1 MTYTSIYINS
11 ILPFLL
17 LFIKGVYAYLISN
30 KGVIVN
36 SMAKLTTKIIFI
48 TLALALTGCSSSGI
62 ENDID
67 KVPDKSAQ
75 ALFVDARTSLD
86 NGLYQKAIQ
95 ILSAID
101 SRFPFGPISHQV
113 QLDLIYAY
121 YKVGD
126 SAQGIALTDRFL
138 RLNPN
143 NPNIDYVYYM
153 RALINLSTEDNLF
166 QDLAGIDRS
175 DRDPTASRDAFN
187 DFKRIIIYHPESKYA
202 ADSQKR
208 MIGIK
213 SRLAKYELAVANFYL
228 KREAYASAA
237 NRGRYIVEYFSP
249 SPELEPALEIMIK
262 SYDKLGLLDLKKNS
276 LQVLAAN
283 YPNNSLVN

>member
-1 MTYTSIYINS
+1 MISMLHGCEGFHT
-11 ILPFLL
+11 
-17 LFIKGVYAYLISN
+17 YLISN

-36 SMAKLTTKIIFI
+36 SMEKMTIKVIFI
-48 TLALALTGCSSSGI
+48 LLALILAGCSSSVT
-62 ENDID
+62 EAEID
-67 KVPDKSAQ
+67 QVPDKSAQ
-75 ALFVDARTSLD
+75 ALFVDARAALD

-143 NPNIDYVYYM
+143 NPNTDYVYYM
-153 RALINLSTEDNLF
+153 RALINLSTEENLF
-166 QDLAGIDRS
+166 QDMAGIDRT
-175 DRDPTASRDAFN
+175 DRDPTASRNAFN
-187 DFKRIIIYHPESKYA
+187 DLKRIVTDFPNSKYA
-202 ADSQKR
+202 ADAQKR
-208 MIGIK
+208 MINIK

-249 SPELEPALEIMIK
+249 SPELEPALEIMIEC
-262 SYDKLGLLDLKKNS
+262 YEKLGLLDLKKNA
-276 LQVLAAN
+276 LLVLAAN
-283 YPNNSLVN
+283 YPNNALIR

>member
-1 MTYTSIYINS
+1 ME
-11 ILPFLL
+11 
-17 LFIKGVYAYLISN
+17 
-30 KGVIVN
+30 
-36 SMAKLTTKIIFI
+36 KLTIKMML
-48 TLALALTGCSSSGI
+48 LALALGLGGCSSSDN
-62 ENDID
+62 NDID

-75 ALFVDARTSLD
+75 ALSADAREALD

-113 QLDLIYAY
+113 QLDLLYAY
-121 YKVGD
+121 YKSGD
-126 SAQGIALTDRFL
+126 AAQGVALADRFL
-138 RLNPN
+138 RLNPTHS
-143 NPNIDYVYYM
+143 NIDYVYYM
-153 RALINLSTEDNLF
+153 RALINQATEANLF

-187 DFKRIIIYHPESKYA
+187 DLKKVVNEYPESKYA
-202 ADSQKR
+202 ADARKR

-213 SRLAKYELAVANFYL
+213 SRLAKYELAVARFYL

-249 SPELEPALEIMIK
+249 SDEVEQALEIMIEC
-262 SYDKLGLLDLKKNS
+262 YDKLNLEDLKRNS
-276 LQVLAAN
+276 KQVLAVN
-283 YPNNSLVN
+283 YPDNPLVAN

>member
-1 MTYTSIYINS
+1 M
-11 ILPFLL
+11 
-17 LFIKGVYAYLISN
+17 
-30 KGVIVN
+30 
-36 SMAKLTTKIIFI
+36 
-48 TLALALTGCSSSGI
+48 ALAGCSSSD
-62 ENDID
+62 EESDLD
-67 KVPDKSAQ
+67 VVPDKSAQ
-75 ALFVDARTSLD
+75 ALFVDARNSLD

-143 NPNIDYVYYM
+143 NPNTDYVYYM
-153 RALINLSTEDNLF
+153 RALINLSTEENLF
-166 QDLAGIDRS
+166 QDIAGIDRS

-187 DFKRIIIYHPESKYA
+187 DFKRIITDFPDSKYA
-202 ADSQKR
+202 ADSRKR
-208 MIGIK
+208 MIEIK
-213 SRLAKYELAVANFYL
+213 SRLAKYELSVARFYL

-237 NRGRYIVEYFSP
+237 NRGRYIIEYFAP
-249 SPELEPALEIMIK
+249 SPELEPALEIMIEC
-262 SYDKLGLLDLKKNS
+262 YDKLGLVDLKKNA

-283 YPNNSLVN
+283 YPNNSLVR

>member
-1 MTYTSIYINS
+1 MITMLHGYQRFHT
-11 ILPFLL
+11 
-17 LFIKGVYAYLISN
+17 YLILN
-30 KGVIVN
+30 KGVIAN
-36 SMAKLTTKIIFI
+36 SMEKLTKKIVFI
-48 TLALALTGCSSSGI
+48 TLALTLAGCSSSNI

-75 ALFVDARTSLD
+75 ALFVDARAALD
-86 NGLYQKAIQ
+86 NGLYQKSIQ
-95 ILSAID
+95 ILGAID

-126 SAQGIALTDRFL
+126 AAQGIALTDRFL
-138 RLNPN
+138 RLNPE
-143 NPNIDYVYYM
+143 NPNTDYVYYM

-175 DRDPTASRDAFN
+175 DRDPTAAREAFD
-187 DFKRIIIYHPESKYA
+187 DFKRIITNYPDSKYA

-208 MIGIK
+208 MVEIK
-213 SRLAKYELAVANFYL
+213 SRLAKYELAIAKFYL
-228 KREAYASAA
+228 EREAYASAA

-249 SPELEPALEIMIK
+249 SPELEPALEIMIEC
-262 SYDKLGLLDLKKNS
+262 YDKLGLDDLKTNA

-283 YPNNSLVN
+283 YPNNSMLR